1 VDDGTITYDSGSK
14 SLAIVQPEQMKPTV
28 VNGHA
33 MVALMQFTGHLS
45 QHATF
50 EVVAPKT
57 IKIKSR

>member
-1 VDDGTITYDSGSK
+1 
-14 SLAIVQPEQMKPTV
+14 V

-33 MVALMQFTGHLS
+33 MVALMQFTGDLS

-50 EVVAPKT
+50 EVVAPES